1 MSPTSIPTH
10 QTAACIDNPSPGA
23 TLTIRHDIPVP
34 TPGAGE
40 VLVKLEYT
48 GFCHSDL
55 HNINGELVMTTNVPG
70 HEGVGRVVKVGPNTP
85 AEMMGRRMA
94 VQKLHEVSDMQGAV
108 YELMFRGH
116 SNVRY
121 LLFHFR
127 EEYSAK
133 NGIEYV
139 VSPANFVSLI
149 PEDLNPEAVAPLLCA
164 GLTMYGALSK
174 IEKLYEKGDWV
185 VIMGA
190 GGGLGHLGLQIG
202 KEMGYKMIAVDSP
215 SKKDICLASGASAF
229 FDFKDDNLIANIQ
242 SLTDGVG
249 AHASLIVVGSEK
261 AYEQGVA
268 LLRPLGTLVCVGF
281 PRPDFHVP
289 VAPQHCVDS
298 GLRII
303 GSAVGTETEMQALL
317 EMARAG
323 KVSTHYEVFDL
334 EEINDVVERMRRYAV
349 SGRAVLRIPEA
360 SVARI

>member
-108 YELMFRGH
+108 YELMFLGH
-116 SNVRY
+116 FNVRP
-121 LLFHFR
+121 LPFHPT
-127 EEYSAK
+127 E
-133 NGIEYV
+133 
-139 VSPANFVSLI
+139 
-149 PEDLNPEAVAPLLCA
+149 EDLNPEAVAPLLCA

-174 IEKLYEKGDWV
+174 VEKLYEKGDWV

-215 SKKDICLASGASAF
+215 SKKDICLASGASAV
-229 FDFKDDNLIANIQ
+229 FDFKDDNLITNIQ

>member
-85 AEMMGRRMA
+85 AEMMGRRVGVKWLYKSCMKCPTCK
-94 VQKLHEVSDMQGAV
+94 VQYTNCRNQDNSG
-108 YELMFRGH
+108 R
-116 SNVRY
+116 NVPGT
-121 LLFHFR
+121 FQQ
-127 EEYSAK
+127 
-133 NGIEYV
+133 YV

-202 KEMGYKMIAVDSP
+202 KEMGYNMIAVDSP
-215 SKKDICLASGASAF
+215 SKKDICLASGASAY
-229 FDFKDDNLIANIQ
+229 FDFKDDNLIAKIQ
-242 SLTDGVG
+242 SLIDGVG

>member
-10 QTAACIDNPSPGA
+10 QTAACVDNPSPGA

-34 TPGAGE
+34 VPGAGE

-55 HNINGELVMTTNVPG
+55 HNINGDLVMTTNVPG
-70 HEGVGRVVKVGPNTP
+70 HEGVGRVV
-85 AEMMGRRMA
+85 R
-94 VQKLHEVSDMQGAV
+94 
-108 YELMFRGH
+108 
-116 SNVRY
+116 
-121 LLFHFR
+121 
-127 EEYSAK
+127 
-133 NGIEYV
+133 EYV

-174 IEKLYEKGDWV
+174 VEKLYEKGDWV

-202 KEMGYKMIAVDSP
+202 KEMGYRMIAVDSP
-215 SKKDICLASGASAF
+215 SKKDLCLASGASAF
-229 FDFKDDNLIANIQ
+229 FDFKDDNLIHNIQ

-249 AHASLIVVGSEK
+249 AHAALIVVGSEK

-289 VAPQHCVDS
+289 VAPHYCVDY
-298 GLRII
+298 GLQIL

-334 EEINDVVERMRRYAV
+334 EQINDVVAKMRRYAV

-360 SVARI
+360 AAARI

>member
-1 MSPTSIPTH
+1 MSPTSIPTR

-23 TLTIRHDIPVP
+23 TLTLRHDIPVP

-85 AEMMGRRMA
+85 AEMMGRRVGVKWLYKSCM
-94 VQKLHEVSDMQGAV
+94 KCPTCK
-108 YELMFRGH
+108 
-116 SNVRY
+116 NVPGT
-121 LLFHFR
+121 FQQ
-127 EEYSAK
+127 
-133 NGIEYV
+133 YV
-139 VSPANFVSLI
+139 VSPANFVSLV

-229 FDFKDDNLIANIQ
+229 FDFKDDNLITNIQ

>member
-108 YELMFRGH
+108 YELMFLGH
-116 SNVRY
+116 FNVRY
-121 LLFHFR
+121 LLFHF
-127 EEYSAK
+127 EKEYSAK

-190 GGGLGHLGLQIG
+190 GGGLGHLYAFRARCFGQSVNDEQG
-202 KEMGYKMIAVDSP
+202 P
-215 SKKDICLASGASAF
+215 SNRQGNGIQHDRSRQ
-229 FDFKDDNLIANIQ
+229 LIAKIQ

>member
-94 VQKLHEVSDMQGAV
+94 VQKLHEVSDLQSA
-108 YELMFRGH
+108 
-116 SNVRY
+116 NVPGT
-121 LLFHFR
+121 FQQ
-127 EEYSAK
+127 
-133 NGIEYV
+133 YV

-190 GGGLGHLGLQIG
+190 GGGLGHLYSFRARCFGQSVNDEQG
-202 KEMGYKMIAVDSP
+202 P
-215 SKKDICLASGASAF
+215 SNRQRNGIQ
-229 FDFKDDNLIANIQ
+229 DDRSRQLIANIQ

>member
-34 TPGAGE
+34 VPGAGE

-55 HNINGELVMTTNVPG
+55 HNINGDLLMTTNVPG
-70 HEGVGRVVKVGPNTP
+70 HEGVGRVVRVGPDTP
-85 AEMMGRRMA
+85 AEMVGRRVGVKWLYKTCMKCPTCK
-94 VQKLHEVSDMQGAV
+94 VQYTNCRNQDNSG
-108 YELMFRGH
+108 R
-116 SNVRY
+116 NVPGT
-121 LLFHFR
+121 FQQ
-127 EEYSAK
+127 
-133 NGIEYV
+133 YV

-174 IEKLYEKGDWV
+174 VEKLYEKGDWV

-215 SKKDICLASGASAF
+215 SKKDLCLASGASAF
-229 FDFKDDNLIANIQ
+229 FDFKDDNLIRNIQ

-249 AHASLIVVGSEK
+249 AHAALIVVGSEK

-289 VAPQHCVDS
+289 VAPHYCVDY
-298 GLRII
+298 GLQIL

-334 EEINDVVERMRRYAV
+334 EQINDVVARMRGYAV

-360 SVARI
+360 AAARM

>member
-94 VQKLHEVSDMQGAV
+94 DNSG
-108 YELMFRGH
+108 R
-116 SNVRY
+116 NVPGT
-121 LLFHFR
+121 FQQ
-127 EEYSAK
+127 
-133 NGIEYV
+133 YV

-174 IEKLYEKGDWV
+174 VVDWV
-185 VIMGA
+185 ICMPSV
-190 GGGLGHLGLQIG
+190 LGISR
-202 KEMGYKMIAVDSP
+202 IAVNDEQGP
-215 SKKDICLASGASAF
+215 SNRQGNGIQ
-229 FDFKDDNLIANIQ
+229 DDRSRQLIANIQ